1 MHQATSYLFRSTRTS
16 QKNRREGNS
25 CEENARKTAK
35 MIYKR
40 INDHDIEI
48 IPGRTPIER
57 VLEYLARI
65 SYESAEPPRS
75 EFLELLDK
83 ESETIDFSAFIHLDR
98 SEVLDMDFV
107 NERNC
112 KTKVRKTS
120 DGKYVFDARLYQTSR
135 DCPESL
141 LDKVKSALK
150 EDYEESQFSARLD
163 EQKSR
168 KGWSEILLEF
178 IFDLFT

>member
-1 MHQATSYLFRSTRTS
+1 
-16 QKNRREGNS
+16 
-25 CEENARKTAK
+25 

-75 EFLELLDK
+75 KFLELLDK
-83 ESETIDFSAFIHLDR
+83 ESETIDFSAFIHLEE
-98 SEVLDMDFV
+98 SEVLNMDFV

-141 LDKVKSALK
+141 LDKVQSALK
-150 EDYEESQFSARLD
+150 EDYEETQFSARSYKR
-163 EQKSR
+163 KSR
-168 KGWSEILLEF
+168 RGLLELLLDF
-178 IFDLFT
+178 IDLFT